1 MLISDKRS
9 SLFFVGVSDEEDFFV
24 TVKPVGEAL
33 PDEGLGGVGDS
44 RLVGEVNLGGL
55 QNGVLLQDSG
65 LRLVMTERLKQRKK

>member
-1 MLISDKRS
+1 MLINDKRS
-9 SLFFVGVSDEEDFFV
+9 SLFFGGVSDEDFFL
-24 TVKPVGEAL
+24 TAKPVGEAL

-44 RLVGEVNLGGL
+44 RLVGKVNLGGL